1 MDFHCFIDCLL
12 LIFGV
17 AGLLSC
23 SCFSLTM
30 ICEVSL
36 VLWLLGWIKLLIST
50 ERGASSGSSRSSA
63 GVSWSRLRV
72 RVLGW
77 TYCEWL
83 LSWAVLMK
91 AAIPSVF
98 LSFPPPSSPLAAVP
112 CFLDGVELPTL
123 LITSLISP
131 FLLSFILVYRLL
143 PLCVALSSWISSS
156 NELSGKA
163 VSLGT
168 SSSSI
173 FFYLSF

>member
-1 MDFHCFIDCLL
+1 MDFHCFMDCLL
-12 LIFGV
+12 LILCV

-23 SCFSLTM
+23 SCFSLTI
-30 ICEVSL
+30 ICEFSL

-50 ERGASSGSSRSSA
+50 ERGASSGSSRTPA

-83 LSWAVLMK
+83 LSCAVLMK
-91 AAIPSVF
+91 TAMSSVS

-112 CFLDGVELPTL
+112 CFLDVVELPTL
-123 LITSLISP
+123 LSASLISP
-131 FLLSFILVYRLL
+131 CLLSFILVYRLL

-163 VSLGT
+163 VTLGI

-173 FFYLSF
+173 FF